1 MPFLKSLFTLEGK
14 NAIVTGAAS
23 GLGQHCAETLARA
36 GARVALLDINQDG
49 LAKTAARIKKIGGQS
64 VSQVVDISQTKAVD
78 AGVGEVIEAFGAIHV
93 LVNSAG
99 VALWRPVLKVTEKE
113 WDLLLDVDLKG
124 TWLMC
129 QAVAKHMIAHK
140 IHGSLINISSA
151 TSHRP
156 QPNLVPYATAKAG
169 VNHLSRAL
177 AAELAPYGI
186 RVNSLAP
193 GGIMTNMVREF
204 LKTPD
209 GKAAVASV
217 PLKRF
222 AEVEE
227 YNGPLLLLA
236 SDASSYMT
244 GAVIMVDG
252 GLACAA
258 LQFPEHDQSN

>member
-1 MPFLKSLFTLEGK
+1 MSFLKSLFTLEGK
-14 NAIVTGAAS
+14 NAVVTGAAS
-23 GLGQHCAETLARA
+23 GLGRHCAETLAQA
-36 GARVALLDINQDG
+36 GAGVALLDINQDG
-49 LAKTAARIKKIGGQS
+49 LAETAARIEPIGVQLLTK
-64 VSQVVDISQTKAVD
+64 VVDISRTKDVE
-78 AGVGEVIEAFGAIHV
+78 AGVAEAVEAFGDIHV

-99 VALWRPVLKVTEKE
+99 VALWRPALEVKEEE
-113 WDLLLDVDLKG
+113 WDLLINVDLKG

-129 QAVAKHMIAHK
+129 QTVAKHMVANK
-140 IHGSLINISSA
+140 ISGSLINISSA

-169 VNHLSRAL
+169 VNNLSRAL
-177 AAELAPYGI
+177 AAELAQYGI

-193 GGIMTNMVREF
+193 GGMLTSMVREF

-209 GKAAVASV
+209 GRAAVASV

-222 AEVEE
+222 ADVKEL
-227 YNGPLLLLA
+227 NGPLLLLA

-244 GAVIMVDG
+244 GAVMMVDG

-258 LQFPEHDQSN
+258 LQFPEHEVSN